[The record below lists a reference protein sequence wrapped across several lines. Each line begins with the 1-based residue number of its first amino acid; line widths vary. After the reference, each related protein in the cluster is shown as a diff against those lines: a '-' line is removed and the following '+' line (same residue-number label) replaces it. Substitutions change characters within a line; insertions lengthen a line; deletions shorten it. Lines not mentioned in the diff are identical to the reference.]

1 MATMSFT
8 KILRNQF
15 KFLKRQPIMIRPRKI
30 YNLVLVTDQQN
41 NQVLLGYKKRGFGVN
56 RWNGFGGKVNIGEDI
71 EVSVKREL
79 FEESSLIAQEI
90 VKVGILCFDSN
101 AYSCVHEAHV
111 FHVPKFS
118 GNPTESDEMKPKWF
132 PIDSIPSNQMWSDF
146 QYWWPYF
153 RKGQLFSAFFMYQ
166 GMDVVTDHR
175 LITVN
180 NYQKLEPV
188 ELLGKSFIRHSPFL
202 PTLTAPH

>member
-1 MATMSFT
+1 
-8 KILRNQF
+8 
-15 KFLKRQPIMIRPRKI
+15 MIRPRKI

-41 NQVLLGYKKRGFGVN
+41 NQVLLGYKKRGFGVDK
-56 RWNGFGGKVNIGEDI
+56 WSGFGGKVDIGEDI

-79 FEESSLIAQEI
+79 FEESSLIAEEI
-90 VKVGILCFDSN
+90 VKVGILCFDSDT
-101 AYSCVHEAHV
+101 YSCVHEAHV
-111 FHVPKFS
+111 FQVPKFS

-132 PIDSIPSNQMWSDF
+132 PIDSIPYDQMWRDF

-166 GMDVVTDHR
+166 GLEVITDYR

-180 NYQKLEPV
+180 NYKELEPI
-188 ELLGKSFIRHSPFL
+188 ELHETSFLRHSPFL
-202 PTLTAPH
+202 STLAAPH